1 MSEPVKQIVRFI
13 LFILAQ
19 ALVLNN
25 VPPLHQFVAPLL
37 YFLFLI
43 WLPFTVSRSWM
54 LILGFIT
61 GFSLDMFSKTPG
73 LHASACL
80 MLAYLRTSMIALLV
94 PKETAE
100 LKSGSPSIRSMGFA
114 SYAFF
119 VVILTFVHHAWL
131 VMLEWMTFASF
142 TYFLGKVFFTTLMSL
157 LLIAMTELLFRP
169 IKKRRIE

>member
-13 LFILAQ
+13 LFILTQ

-43 WLPFTVSRSWM
+43 WLPFSLSRTWM
-54 LILGFIT
+54 LVIGFIT

-73 LHASACL
+73 LHTSACL
-80 MLAYLRTSMIALLV
+80 MVAYLRSPLIALLV

-100 LKSGSPSIRSMGFA
+100 LKSGSPSIRTMGLA

-119 VVILTFVHHAWL
+119 VAMLTLVHHAWL

-142 TYFLGKVFFTTLMSL
+142 SYFLGKVFFTTLLSL
-157 LLIAMTELLFRP
+157 LLIAITELLFRP
-169 IKKRRIE
+169 IRKRRIE